1 MGNCLI
7 VRKGGTDIKLSSTG
21 SVYHNEVQ
29 NKAQP
34 AYTVTAEKDGIIIF
48 FDRATGA
55 TGSPTITGAT
65 EKILYVDEKY
75 ADVMIFRV
83 KKGDVVTI
91 SAVSMSGYGSRD
103 CYLIYFN

>member
-7 VRKGGTDIKLSSTG
+7 VRKGNTDIKLSSTG
-21 SVYHNEVQ
+21 SVYHKETYN
-29 NKAQP
+29 ATQP
-34 AYTVTAEKDGIIIF
+34 AYTVTAEKNGIVIF
-48 FDRATGA
+48 FDRATSY

-65 EKILYVDEKY
+65 SQLLYIDEKY
-75 ADVMIFRV
+75 ADIFVYQV

-91 SAVSMSGYGSRD
+91 SAVGMSGYGSRD